1 MHVAVSVTYN
11 EFQVGAISHLVV
23 GHIHRQTA
31 AASGSVHTH
40 QVDPAAAAA
49 GHTPALV
56 AAVAVAGYS
65 RQAAEP
71 AVWEAAA
78 AAAAVAVA
86 AHSPASVAGLDTHW
100 AAELHQLQ
108 VSHNRLSV
116 TITLPPSTITITTTI
131 II

>member
-1 MHVAVSVTYN
+1 MHVAASVTYN
-11 EFQVGAISHLVV
+11 EFQLGAISHLVV

-56 AAVAVAGYS
+56 AAVVVAGYS

-78 AAAAVAVA
+78 AAAVAVA
-86 AHSPASVAGLDTHW
+86 AHSLASVAGLDTHW